1 MKDIVILFSIISLF
15 IGVASISISVF
26 INQNYNKR
34 SLELFI
40 GLNISFF
47 FIQSSIFLNTYVAR
61 MKDVESFI
69 IILSRIFD
77 ITGTSLSSF
86 FGLFLINSLL
96 GKEISNTKK
105 IIILFVSAFQLIAI
119 TIYYLSNAIYLGYT
133 VRASIILVIVYELLI
148 TILSYKQIGNK
159 DFKKAVNVFTIITL
173 IFLPFFI
180 FESFRVYIPVLED
193 VILLKIL
200 SLPSYFLVINICSL
214 GFANRY
220 FNSPAFIED
229 DKLTEFFIKKYSIT
243 EKEIEVIEM
252 LLAGLTYKQIA
263 ENLYIAN
270 KTVDNHIQNIY
281 KKLEVTSKIQLFN
294 LVRSK
299 EK

>member
-1 MKDIVILFSIISLF
+1 MKDIAILFSIISLF

-40 GLNISFF
+40 GLNLSFF
-47 FIQSSIFLNTYVAR
+47 FIQSSIFLNTYAVR
-61 MKDVESFI
+61 IEDVESFI
-69 IILSRIFD
+69 ILLSRIFD

-86 FGLFLINSLL
+86 FGLSFINSLM
-96 GKEISNTKK
+96 GKEMSNTKK
-105 IIILFVSAFQLIAI
+105 IIISFVSAFQLIAI
-119 TIYYLSNAIYLGYT
+119 TVYYLSNAIYLGYAIR
-133 VRASIILVIVYELLI
+133 VSIILIIVYELLI
-148 TILSYKQIGNK
+148 TILNYKQIGNK
-159 DFKKAVNVFTIITL
+159 DLKKAVNVFTVITF

-180 FESFRVYIPVLED
+180 FESFRVYIPALED
-193 VILLKIL
+193 AVLLKIL
-200 SLPSYFLVINICSL
+200 SLPAYFLVINVCSL

-220 FNSPAFIED
+220 FNSPAFMEE

-243 EKEIEVIEM
+243 EKEIEVIEL

-270 KTVDNHIQNIY
+270 KTVDSHIQNIY